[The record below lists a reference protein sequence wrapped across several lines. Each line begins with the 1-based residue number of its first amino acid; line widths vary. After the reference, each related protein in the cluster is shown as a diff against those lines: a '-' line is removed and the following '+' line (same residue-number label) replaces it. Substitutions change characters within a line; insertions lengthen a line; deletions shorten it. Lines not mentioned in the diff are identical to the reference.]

1 MLSSEWEKLPVAMKK
16 QPSRHI
22 MTLWQQG
29 LIIALAIALFCLP
42 YPALADWTHPLSFSN
57 AELSRHNFAG
67 ESLQAAEFSN
77 ANLEMTNFVGAD
89 LRGAVLSASVM
100 TQANLHG
107 ADLTNAMVDQV
118 NLTGADL
125 SNAVF
130 KEALLLRAIFND
142 VNIEGADFTDAIL
155 DKAQIKELCTK
166 ASGVNSQTGRETRDS
181 LGCR

>member
-1 MLSSEWEKLPVAMKK
+1 MGEELQVVIKNAVVVNAIIKKFYWQAITLILGIVVLCFPSPV
-16 QPSRHI
+16 
-22 MTLWQQG
+22 
-29 LIIALAIALFCLP
+29 LAV
-42 YPALADWTHPLSFSN
+42 WTHPLSFSN

-100 TQANLHG
+100 TQANLQG

-118 NLTGADL
+118 NLTGANL
-125 SNAVF
+125 SDVVL
-130 KEALLLRAIFND
+130 KEALLLAN

-166 ASGVNSQTGRETRDS
+166 ASGVNTKTGVETRDS

>member
-1 MLSSEWEKLPVAMKK
+1 MAIKNAIAAHLFMKNSICQLKKFCWQLSVVILGIFLFSLSS
-16 QPSRHI
+16 
-22 MTLWQQG
+22 
-29 LIIALAIALFCLP
+29 
-42 YPALADWTHPLSFSN
+42 PALADWTHPLSFSN

-100 TQANLHG
+100 TQANLQG

-118 NLTGADL
+118 NLTGANL
-125 SNAVF
+125 SDVVF
-130 KEALLLRAIFND
+130 KEALLLRAIFPD

-166 ASGVNSQTGRETRDS
+166 ADGVNSKTGVETRES